1 MTGTRWLFVLYLA
14 LIVAGLA
21 YVIALGALGR

>member
-14 LIVAGLA
+14 MIVLGLA
-21 YVIALGALGR
+21 YVIALGVLGR

>member
-14 LIVAGLA
+14 LIVLGLT
-21 YVIALGALGR
+21 YVIVLGALGR